1 MSNKDIARIFRN
13 VAAAYTIRDEKKFRF
28 QIIAYQKAADAIM
41 QLTTEAFALYKDG
54 KLDTIPGVG
63 PTIKTHLIEL
73 FTTGK
78 VKHFTDVTKEVSEA
92 VFPLLEV
99 PGFGPK
105 KAYRLVTEFKL
116 KNSKTVLS
124 DLENLAKKG
133 KIAPLVGFGEKSQ
146 ADILRFLGEYKDKKG
161 KLTRVVLPYAFDAAE
176 KILTYLKKLPT
187 VTEAV
192 ALGSLRR
199 MKSTIGDIDI
209 AVASNKP
216 HEAIS
221 YFTSYPLKERIIE
234 KGDISASIL
243 LIGGM
248 QVDLMVQPKSAF
260 GSLLQHFTGS
270 KNHNIKLREHALK
283 LGMSLSEKGIKQQMV
298 NGKWQM
304 VNYDTEEKLYKA
316 LGMTWIPPEMRE
328 DTGEVELAIKNKL
341 PKLVTLSDIKG
352 DLHIHS
358 NYPIEP
364 SHDLGNNTMEAM
376 LKKAENLGYEYLGFS
391 EHNPSVSMHT
401 KNAIYSIL
409 ARRKDK
415 IEQLKSSNKNI
426 RVINLL
432 ETDILA
438 NGDLPIDDK
447 CFEYLDATLVSI
459 HSVLST
465 NKEDMTKRV
474 LAGLSH
480 PKAKILSHPTGRLL
494 NQRPG
499 YELDWEKIFD
509 FCLKHHKA
517 LEINASP
524 LRLDL
529 PDTLVKDAI
538 QKGVKLVIDTDSHDA
553 QHMDMMQ
560 YGVSVARRGWAKK
573 SDILT
578 TLSYNEFVT
587 WLKS

>member
-1 MSNKDIARIFRN
+1 MSNNEVARLLRN
-13 VAAAYTIRDEKKFRF
+13 VAASYTIQDEKKYRF

-41 QLTTEAFALYKDG
+41 QLTTEALAMYKTG

-78 VKHFTDVTKEVSEA
+78 VQHFIDVTKKISEA
-92 VFPLLEV
+92 VFPLLDV

-116 KNSKTVLS
+116 VDAKTVLN
-124 DLENLAKKG
+124 DIEKLAKTG
-133 KIAPLVGFGEKSQ
+133 KIAPLAGFGEKSEK
-146 ADILRFLGEYKDKKG
+146 DIVRFLGEYKDKKG
-161 KLTRVVLPYAFDAAE
+161 KLTRVVLPYAFDAAQN
-176 KILTYLKKLPT
+176 LVAYLKKLSF
-187 VTEAV
+187 VKEAV

-199 MKSTIGDIDI
+199 MKATVGDIDI
-209 AVASNKP
+209 AVATEKP
-216 HEAIS
+216 QETIEHFVA
-221 YFTSYPLKERIIE
+221 YPLVERIIE

-248 QVDLMVQPKSAF
+248 QVDLMVQPKEAF

-283 LGMSLSEKGIKQQMV
+283 LGLSLSEKGIKKD
-298 NGKWQM
+298 GKMIQF
-304 VNYDTEEKLYKA
+304 DTEEKFYKA
-316 LGMTWIPPEMRE
+316 LSMEWITPELRE
-328 DTGEVELAIKNKL
+328 DTGEIELAIKNKL
-341 PKLVTLSDIKG
+341 PKLVELKDIKG

-358 NYPIEP
+358 NYAIEP
-364 SHDLGNNTMEAM
+364 SHDLGNSTMEVM
-376 LKKAENLGYEYLGFS
+376 LARAKELNYEYLGFS
-391 EHNPSVSMHT
+391 EHNPSVSKHT
-401 KNAIYSIL
+401 KDQIYSIL
-409 ARRKDK
+409 ARRMNK
-415 IEQLKSSNKNI
+415 IEQLKSNNKYVRI
-426 RVINLL
+426 INLL

-438 NGDLPIDDK
+438 NGELAIDNK
-447 CFEYLDATLVSI
+447 CFDYLDATLVSI

-465 NKEDMTKRV
+465 NKTDMTKRV
-474 LAGLSH
+474 LSGLAH

-499 YELDWEKIFD
+499 YDLDWDQIFD
-509 FCLKHHKA
+509 FCVKHNKA

-524 LRLDL
+524 NRLDL
-529 PDTLVKDAI
+529 PDTLVRDAI
-538 QKGVKLVIDTDSHDA
+538 KYGVKFVINTDSHDVL
-553 QHMDMMQ
+553 HMDIMR
-560 YGVSVARRGWAKK
+560 YGVSVARRGWAQK

-578 TLSYNEFVT
+578 TLPYNEFVT